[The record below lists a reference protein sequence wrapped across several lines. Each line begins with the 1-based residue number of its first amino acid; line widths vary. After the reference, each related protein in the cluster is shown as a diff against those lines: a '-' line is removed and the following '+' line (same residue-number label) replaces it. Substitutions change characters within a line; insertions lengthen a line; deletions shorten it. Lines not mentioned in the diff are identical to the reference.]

1 MKNIISNKNILK
13 IKIEKRRQN
22 LEQNSMNKEYEQ
34 LEGKNLGRELQE
46 QNFENAR
53 QINFAN
59 KHLLPD
65 FETNFKKYSE
75 TKIKQKKWKRL
86 K

>member
-53 QINFAN
+53 
-59 KHLLPD
+59 
-65 FETNFKKYSE
+65 
-75 TKIKQKKWKRL
+75 
-86 K
+86 

>member
-1 MKNIISNKNILK
+1 
-13 IKIEKRRQN
+13 
-22 LEQNSMNKEYEQ
+22 MNKEYEQ

-46 QNFENAR
+46 QNFENAW

-75 TKIKQKKWKRL
+75 TKIKQKKIGKG
-86 K
+86 